1 MRPPLPYGQS
11 EDAFSGFGAGKFRFL
26 LYACVPLGKFAA
38 APEKQTAHSPIGIE
52 DDRRRLRKKVSGKPE
67 NHIPKHVEKDGK
79 KIRVCAKCGKEI

>member
-26 LYACVPLGKFAA
+26 LYACVSLGKLLRR
-38 APEKQTAHSPIGIE
+38 PEKQPACCPIGIE

-67 NHIPKHVEKDGK
+67 NHIPD
-79 KIRVCAKCGKEI
+79 CP

>member
-38 APEKQTAHSPIGIE
+38 APEKQTARCLVGIE
-52 DDRRRLRKKVSGKPE
+52 DDRRRLRKKFSGKPE
-67 NHIPKHVEKDGK
+67 KPTINCP
-79 KIRVCAKCGKEI
+79 

>member
-1 MRPPLPYGQS
+1 MRPPLPFGQS

-38 APEKQTAHSPIGIE
+38 APEKQTAHCPIGIE

-67 NHIPKHVEKDGK
+67 NHIPD
-79 KIRVCAKCGKEI
+79 CP